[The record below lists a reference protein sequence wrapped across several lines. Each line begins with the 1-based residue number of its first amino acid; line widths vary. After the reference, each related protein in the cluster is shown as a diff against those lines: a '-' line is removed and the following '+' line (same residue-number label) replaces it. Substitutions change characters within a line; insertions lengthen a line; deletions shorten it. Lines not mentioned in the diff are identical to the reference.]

1 MSANDFEE
9 RVVTVPLRDVRAEPV
24 QKRADRAMS
33 LIRAH
38 LSKHFKVDDEDV
50 RLDPSLNEAI
60 WEKGRS
66 NPPSSIGSWPWPVS
80 NRGACS
86 CSPTPTPTP
95 SPPGTAGTCSCSS
108 PP

>member
-1 MSANDFEE
+1 M
-9 RVVTVPLRDVRAEPV
+9 TVPLRDVRAEPV

-66 NPPSSIGSWPWPVS
+66 NPPSSIRVRAARFVEEGESIVEAEP
-80 NRGACS
+80 AE
-86 CSPTPTPTP
+86 
-95 SPPGTAGTCSCSS
+95 
-108 PP
+108 